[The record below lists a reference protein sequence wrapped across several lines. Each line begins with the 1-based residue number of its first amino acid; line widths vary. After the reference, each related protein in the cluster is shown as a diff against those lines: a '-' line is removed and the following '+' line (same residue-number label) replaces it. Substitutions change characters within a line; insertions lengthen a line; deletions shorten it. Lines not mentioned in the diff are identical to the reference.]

1 MIRIYK
7 GSIKNEVDEVAI
19 QQEISSYLQLDN
31 INFLIGA
38 GCSSNIV
45 DGVEQGIPGMKK
57 LYDDFFTDHDDFSAA
72 GLELK
77 DKFDCNLEKMLE
89 ALGAIQVAN
98 GIVEIDKE
106 IDKKI
111 TLVQTFIREKII
123 AGLHGKEVLSI
134 YKDFYKKMI
143 SESRKAP
150 INIFTTNYDL
160 YNEQALDFLG
170 FPYNNGFTGTYKR
183 KFNPASYKYA
193 YVEDMNLSKEVWER
207 VPNFFNLYKIHGSIS
222 WYGFLLGIS
231 SQRPSELS
239 KTVVSQCSN
248 FIIHRVQ
255 NPDDLKYISSMV
267 PYINNNM
274 IERLTYLQTGN
285 ALVFG
290 TAINIP
296 TLTKFEQA
304 NPSTDSENAKITE
317 KWYIQ

>member
-57 LYDDFFTDHDDFSAA
+57 LYDDFFTDHDGFSAA

-77 DKFDCNLEKMLE
+77 NKFDCNLEKMLE

-134 YKDFYKKMI
+134 YKDFYKK
-143 SESRKAP
+143 
-150 INIFTTNYDL
+150 
-160 YNEQALDFLG
+160 
-170 FPYNNGFTGTYKR
+170 
-183 KFNPASYKYA
+183 
-193 YVEDMNLSKEVWER
+193 
-207 VPNFFNLYKIHGSIS
+207 
-222 WYGFLLGIS
+222 
-231 SQRPSELS
+231 
-239 KTVVSQCSN
+239 
-248 FIIHRVQ
+248 
-255 NPDDLKYISSMV
+255 
-267 PYINNNM
+267 
-274 IERLTYLQTGN
+274 
-285 ALVFG
+285 
-290 TAINIP
+290 
-296 TLTKFEQA
+296 
-304 NPSTDSENAKITE
+304 
-317 KWYIQ
+317 

>member
-106 IDKKI
+106 IDKKNH
-111 TLVQTFIREKII
+111 FG
-123 AGLHGKEVLSI
+123 A
-134 YKDFYKKMI
+134 
-143 SESRKAP
+143 
-150 INIFTTNYDL
+150 NIH
-160 YNEQALDFLG
+160 
-170 FPYNNGFTGTYKR
+170 
-183 KFNPASYKYA
+183 S
-193 YVEDMNLSKEVWER
+193 
-207 VPNFFNLYKIHGSIS
+207 
-222 WYGFLLGIS
+222 
-231 SQRPSELS
+231 
-239 KTVVSQCSN
+239 
-248 FIIHRVQ
+248 
-255 NPDDLKYISSMV
+255 
-267 PYINNNM
+267 
-274 IERLTYLQTGN
+274 
-285 ALVFG
+285 
-290 TAINIP
+290 
-296 TLTKFEQA
+296 
-304 NPSTDSENAKITE
+304 
-317 KWYIQ
+317 